1 VSGRGSPVGYGLY
14 FIDVLAS
21 LIFCLVL
28 ILVGARFSSETTVP
42 VDLPEIG
49 AATGA
54 ATAPDALSVTI
65 REEAGAT
72 RFYLED
78 RPVSLEALGAALR
91 DRAPGAI
98 RIRSEATA
106 LARVIGVAHESGV
119 RDVELAYEI
128 ERGSE

>member
-14 FIDVLAS
+14 FIDVLAC
-21 LIFCLVL
+21 LLFCLVL
-28 ILVGARFSSETTVP
+28 TLVGARFSRETTVA
-42 VDLPEIG
+42 VDLPEIAG
-49 AATGA
+49 ATGA
-54 ATAPDALSVTI
+54 AAAPDALAVTI
-65 REEAGAT
+65 REEADGT

-91 DRAPGAI
+91 ARAPEAI

-128 ERGSE
+128 ERGR